1 VFVVLVLVEA
11 VEGMVAVLAAR
22 LAVPATAELV
32 VVLIVELELVWVRM
46 QVERRVGLGQIVRGR
61 VPAQI

>member
-32 VVLIVELELVWVRM
+32 VVLIVELVWVRM